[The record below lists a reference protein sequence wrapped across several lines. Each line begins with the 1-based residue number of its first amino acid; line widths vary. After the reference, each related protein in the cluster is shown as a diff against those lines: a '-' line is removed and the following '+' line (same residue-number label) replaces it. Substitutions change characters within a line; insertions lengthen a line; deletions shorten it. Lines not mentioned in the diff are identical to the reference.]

1 MLSNVL
7 IKFILDQI
15 RYNYKNFT
23 LDPNLLKSTKN
34 LQKKRVGQHPNNHLI
49 GMNYILVPGSPV
61 ARRTKHEIKLSQ
73 KLARRCQTQPETWT
87 KYLLATCYS
96 LYFLILPAMLMNT
109 RRAKK
114 EQDILRDGYELLVRA
129 NKIKINCDE
138 FCYRIMMQ
146 LCGTYNLPVLAV
158 RLHYLMKRSGI
169 QPNALTYG
177 FYNRCVLES
186 EWPSDST
193 TLSQLRWNRIKN
205 VVLGAGHFKRA
216 GKLRAARKPLSVS
229 CENNLSTLEA
239 IDENSRTSLQSSN
252 SSLTNA
258 TLTMSGINNEQNGA
272 GGDGYATTLLNFSLF
287 DKIRTSIVRQS
298 TGAPNSNVDGVV
310 TSAGLLISLDGSMPA
325 NTLSTDLEATHQKIS
340 EEQQDVNL
348 KHTTPAIENLS
359 LNGESNSFES
369 TNFSKKLVKT
379 DLLLDHRESGG
390 HDCDDSENCN
400 NINGGSVINY
410 LSHSEII
417 DNYSLDNSLPAPN
430 NIISPANNEM
440 HSNGNK

>member
-1 MLSNVL
+1 M
-7 IKFILDQI
+7 
-15 RYNYKNFT
+15 
-23 LDPNLLKSTKN
+23 DPNLLKSTKN
-34 LQKKRVGQHPNNHLI
+34 RQNKNFGQHSNLSI
-49 GMNYILVPGSPV
+49 GKNYSLVPGSPV

-96 LYFLILPAMLMNT
+96 LYFLILPAMLINT
-109 RRAKK
+109 RRAKR

-158 RLHYLMKRSGI
+158 RLHYLMKRSGV

-216 GKLRAARKPLSVS
+216 GKLRAARKPLSIS
-229 CENNLSTLEA
+229 CENNLSTLES
-239 IDENSRTSLQSSN
+239 IDVNSRTSLQSSN

-258 TLTMSGINNEQNGA
+258 TLITGISNEQNGA
-272 GGDGYATTLLNFSLF
+272 GGDSYATTLLNFSLF

-298 TGAPNSNVDGVV
+298 TGTHNSDIDAVV
-310 TSAGLLISLDGSMPA
+310 SSAGLLMSLDGSTSA
-325 NTLSTDLEATHQKIS
+325 NDLSTVLGTTNQEIETEK
-340 EEQQDVNL
+340 QQNTNL
-348 KHTTPAIENLS
+348 NLTTSVIENLS
-359 LNGESNSFES
+359 LNGESNLFED
-369 TNFSKKLVKT
+369 TNLSENMVRTEFFLGQ
-379 DLLLDHRESGG
+379 RESGG
-390 HDCDDSENCN
+390 RDCDDSDNCN
-400 NINGGSVINY
+400 NINTEAITNY
-410 LSHSEII
+410 CSESEII
-417 DNYSLDNSLPAPN
+417 DNHSLGSNLLISSE
-430 NIISPANNEM
+430 ISPVNNEIGLN
-440 HSNGNK
+440 SSK